1 MPVYSYGPGTHT
13 VSAPIAYSG
22 PDKFVLEG
30 AGSEQ
35 TTLVWTGTGTMIDV
49 TYTEMSAP
57 PTITGCQIVTRGNA
71 VDTAIKITGP
81 NTSGISF
88 DSPLLEDLDI
98 YGENPLTQCWLK
110 GIKLKDVW
118 YPLIKSIWITGLGSP
133 AVMGSPPFPMLSAIE
148 FERTQVLNLEDFHC
162 FYVQDGVLQLDAEL
176 GEGQLIQNC
185 EIVGVNRGI
194 VLRSMGGTAI
204 RDGHINAW
212 SKCIDLD
219 GKLQISIHDML
230 LYKWFQSSL
239 SWTGV
244 YALNSASLRIHDN
257 GIYGNPSATGA
268 NCGVFCVGVT
278 DSKISDNEFGWYNTN
293 AANYGIVVG
302 SACNRVGVESNQIMP
317 NCGPCITF
325 PGGVGTNWSVNNK
338 P

>member
-1 MPVYSYGPGTHT
+1 MPVYTYGPGTHIIA
-13 VSAPIAYSG
+13 APLVYSG
-22 PDKFVLEG
+22 PDKFVLQG

-57 PTITGCQIVTRGNA
+57 PTITGCQIVTRGYA
-71 VDTAIKITGP
+71 TDTAIKITGP
-81 NTSGISF
+81 NTGGIGF

-133 AVMGSPPFPMLSAIE
+133 AVLGSPPFPMVSAIE

-162 FYVQDGVLQLDAEL
+162 FYVQDAVLQLDTEL

-185 EIVGVNRGI
+185 EIVGVNRGV

-204 RDGHINAW
+204 RNGHINAW

-219 GKLQISIHDML
+219 GKLQIAIHDML
-230 LYKWFQSSL
+230 LYKWFQSNL
-239 SWTGV
+239 SWTAI
-244 YALNSASLRIHDN
+244 YALNAVALQIHHN
-257 GIYGNPSATGA
+257 TICGNPGATNG
-268 NCGVFCVGVT
+268 NIGIFCVGVD
-278 DSKISDNEFGWYNTN
+278 DSQITNNIMGYYNAN
-293 AANYGIVVG
+293 AANYGIVIG
-302 SACNRVGVESNQIMP
+302 SACDRNMVSNNQIMP
-317 NCGPCITF
+317 GCGACVTF
-325 PGGVGTNWSVNNK
+325 PGGVGTNWNLNNK